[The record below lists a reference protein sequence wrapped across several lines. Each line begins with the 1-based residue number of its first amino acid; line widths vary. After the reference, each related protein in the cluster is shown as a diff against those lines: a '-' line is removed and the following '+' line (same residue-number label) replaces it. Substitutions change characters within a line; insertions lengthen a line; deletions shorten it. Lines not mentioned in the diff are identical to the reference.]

1 MTIQSIPPANLQ
13 ELNQIFGVEFFYHH
27 SYSGYDY
34 YFADVKNP
42 LPHLFEDI
50 FMELEWNPAK
60 SSGSV
65 NYKYTHPSQSKN
77 GYCVGFVRGGVFKHN
92 KN

>member
-1 MTIQSIPPANLQ
+1 MTTQNIPPANLQ
-13 ELNQIFGVEFFYHH
+13 ELNQTFSVEFFYHH

-50 FMELEWNPAK
+50 FMELRWSPETQK
-60 SSGSV
+60 GKID
-65 NYKYTHPSQSKN
+65 YKYTHTDGGQN
-77 GYCVGFVRGGVFKHN
+77 GKTVGHIVDGRVEL
-92 KN
+92 